1 MRPRLACCV
10 ALKHLSLSTSPLPDL
25 TTASPLLL
33 PLPPLLLLLLLL
45 SQAVL
50 ASLVCCCGNQEVE
63 GGGLGDL
70 VYTFLC
76 VSSLSS

>member
-33 PLPPLLLLLLLL
+33 PLPPLLLLLLL

-63 GGGLGDL
+63 GGGSGDL
-70 VYTFLC
+70 VYSFLC